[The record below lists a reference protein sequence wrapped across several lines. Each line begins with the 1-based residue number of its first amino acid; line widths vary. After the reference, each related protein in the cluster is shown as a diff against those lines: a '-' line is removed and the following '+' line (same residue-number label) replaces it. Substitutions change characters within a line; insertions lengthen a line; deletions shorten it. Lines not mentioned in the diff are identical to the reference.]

1 MASFF
6 SSPSS
11 RNKLKSLTTD
21 RDDDKF
27 IQRVDGGV
35 QLNIPVPG
43 PFGSGTIPINL
54 TKQSAKDVTRQVA
67 QGITLGTAD
76 EIESYVRSLA
86 GKDRDEAL
94 EEIRTEIKR
103 FEQNNP
109 GVALS
114 SEIVGSALTG
124 GLGLGKT
131 AVRTFLKSTGSGWR
145 DLVTVGSAVSVGVLN
160 IPCISKFIRGISLTA
175 QTIENVPLQPVILCL
190 TPS

>member
-1 MASFF
+1 MTSFF
-6 SSPSS
+6 SSSSS
-11 RNKLKSLTTD
+11 RNKLKSLTTN

-43 PFGSGTIPINL
+43 PFGSSSIPINL

-94 EEIRTEIKR
+94 EEIRTEIKKD
-103 FEQNNP
+103 
-109 GVALS
+109 
-114 SEIVGSALTG
+114 I
-124 GLGLGKT
+124 
-131 AVRTFLKSTGSGWR
+131 
-145 DLVTVGSAVSVGVLN
+145 
-160 IPCISKFIRGISLTA
+160 FIKKKNKKI
-175 QTIENVPLQPVILCL
+175 IFYFD
-190 TPS
+190 